1 MNEQKAE
8 RMAMLVLSE
17 MGSMPEDTNFE
28 DVLQTFRR
36 IWNKAE
42 TEEFSRM
49 QAENLLI
56 ENMTTILVA
65 VAKNAK
71 EAA

>member
-42 TEEFSRM
+42 TEEFNRM

-56 ENMTTILVA
+56 EGMTTILVA

>member
-17 MGSMPEDTNFE
+17 MGSMPEDTDFE
-28 DVLQTFRR
+28 GVLQTFRR
-36 IWNKAE
+36 IWNKTE
-42 TEEFSRM
+42 TEEFNRM

-56 ENMTTILVA
+56 ENMTSILVA
-65 VAKNAK
+65 VGRK
-71 EAA
+71 AA